1 MVRKQLELLKVHH
14 KKLVKNY
21 RQMKDEK
28 HHDISTRA
36 EVIKLIE
43 KLKDEK
49 QHDIANQTNSVC
61 VIHVTVFL

>member
-1 MVRKQLELLKVHH
+1 MVY
-14 KKLVKNY
+14 KKLESLEVDKKKLAVKY

-28 HHDISTRA
+28 HHDTSTQV
-36 EVIKLIE
+36 EIIKLIE